1 MASNSKYRPVLILG
15 AAPRISVAVARS
27 LHRHGIP
34 VEVASFLA
42 TEPKL
47 RSRAIRSF
55 HRLPRKDL
63 HPAKFLDSLLALV
76 RERGFDTVLA
86 AGDPA
91 LSVLAEHYDQLS
103 PLLHV
108 GCPPTAIVE
117 RVLNKALTLEAA
129 QKCGIKVP
137 FTCTLAN
144 VTELEQVAAQLRF
157 PVVAKPGQKGAQVF
171 RVRCFPTL
179 EMLSEALRMNDPGPV
194 LLQEYCPGVG
204 VGVEMLLHKGEC
216 AAAFQH
222 RRLKEAPATG
232 GVAVIA
238 IAETLDPALAEAS
251 LKLLRA
257 LEWEG
262 PAMVEFRVDRET
274 GSCFFMEV
282 NGRYWGTSSL
292 PILAGVDFPLYHW
305 QILHG
310 EQPHVSGEY
319 AIGMRWRWTP
329 GYLDR
334 LYSIMARS
342 SGKIV
347 RHTSRIRELV
357 QIPIDFLPP
366 IREALWSWSDPEP
379 FFSELAASIFE
390 HLTAAVNWLLR
401 KLTRGGTSRY
411 AKIYLRLRP
420 EARSTY
426 ARLRTADALGT
437 NRKYSQAIPGSMR
450 SALFVCYGNIMR
462 SPMAEAMLKRVLAEQ
477 GVNGVGVQ
485 SAGLHAL
492 AVREAHP
499 LALKVSREIGIP
511 LDNHRAQL
519 LTPEM
524 VASSDLIFA
533 MDFENLAELCVVYP
547 DAKNKIH
554 MLSAFAE
561 GKQRNREIAD
571 PYYGDEKT
579 TRQCYAM
586 LMQCVRNLA
595 QSVFPAHET
604 ASAVGS
610 TPVHY

>member
-1 MASNSKYRPVLILG
+1 
-15 AAPRISVAVARS
+15 
-27 LHRHGIP
+27 
-34 VEVASFLA
+34 
-42 TEPKL
+42 
-47 RSRAIRSF
+47 
-55 HRLPRKDL
+55 
-63 HPAKFLDSLLALV
+63 
-76 RERGFDTVLA
+76 
-86 AGDPA
+86 
-91 LSVLAEHYDQLS
+91 
-103 PLLHV
+103 
-108 GCPPTAIVE
+108 
-117 RVLNKALTLEAA
+117 
-129 QKCGIKVP
+129 
-137 FTCTLAN
+137 
-144 VTELEQVAAQLRF
+144 
-157 PVVAKPGQKGAQVF
+157 
-171 RVRCFPTL
+171 
-179 EMLSEALRMNDPGPV
+179 
-194 LLQEYCPGVG
+194 
-204 VGVEMLLHKGEC
+204 MLLHKGEC

-401 KLTRGGTSRY
+401 KLTRGVTSRY

-426 ARLRTADALGT
+426 ARLRTADALGA
-437 NRKYSQAIPGSMR
+437 NRKYSQPIPGSIR
-450 SALFVCYGNIMR
+450 SVLFVCYGNIMR

-485 SAGLHAL
+485 SAGLHAR
-492 AVREAHP
+492 AGHEAHP
-499 LALKVSREIGIP
+499 LALRVSRAIGLP

-524 VASSDLIFA
+524 VASSDVIFV
-533 MDFENLAELCVVYP
+533 MDFENLAELCTAFP

-571 PYYGDEKT
+571 PYYGDEET
-579 TRQCYAM
+579 TRQCYAV

-595 QSVFPAHET
+595 QNVFPARET
-604 ASAVGS
+604 AAAVDS
-610 TPVHY
+610 TLVHH

>member
-1 MASNSKYRPVLILG
+1 
-15 AAPRISVAVARS
+15 
-27 LHRHGIP
+27 
-34 VEVASFLA
+34 
-42 TEPKL
+42 
-47 RSRAIRSF
+47 
-55 HRLPRKDL
+55 
-63 HPAKFLDSLLALV
+63 
-76 RERGFDTVLA
+76 
-86 AGDPA
+86 
-91 LSVLAEHYDQLS
+91 
-103 PLLHV
+103 
-108 GCPPTAIVE
+108 
-117 RVLNKALTLEAA
+117 
-129 QKCGIKVP
+129 
-137 FTCTLAN
+137 
-144 VTELEQVAAQLRF
+144 
-157 PVVAKPGQKGAQVF
+157 
-171 RVRCFPTL
+171 
-179 EMLSEALRMNDPGPV
+179 
-194 LLQEYCPGVG
+194 
-204 VGVEMLLHKGEC
+204 
-216 AAAFQH
+216 
-222 RRLKEAPATG
+222 
-232 GVAVIA
+232 
-238 IAETLDPALAEAS
+238 
-251 LKLLRA
+251 
-257 LEWEG
+257 
-262 PAMVEFRVDRET
+262 
-274 GSCFFMEV
+274 
-282 NGRYWGTSSL
+282 
-292 PILAGVDFPLYHW
+292 
-305 QILHG
+305 
-310 EQPHVSGEY
+310 VSGEY

-492 AVREAHP
+492 AGREAHP

-524 VASSDLIFA
+524 VASSDVIFA
-533 MDFENLAELCVVYP
+533 LDFENLAELCAAYP